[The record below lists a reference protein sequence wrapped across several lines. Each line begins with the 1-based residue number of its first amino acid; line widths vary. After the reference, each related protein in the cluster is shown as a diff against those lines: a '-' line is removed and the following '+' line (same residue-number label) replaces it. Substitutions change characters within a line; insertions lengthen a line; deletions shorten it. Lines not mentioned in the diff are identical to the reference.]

1 MTGHEMLVDRYAIHG
16 VLGRGGMAEVR
27 EGWDT
32 RLNRP
37 VAIKLLHPTLS
48 GEPGIRRRFED
59 EARSAARL
67 CHQNIVT
74 VYDFGDHQ
82 GTPFIVLERLPGQ
95 TLADI
100 IAAGPMPAPHV
111 RSMLDDVLAGVGVA
125 HAAGVLHRDIKPGNI
140 LVSASGDSM
149 KVADFGIA
157 KTGGAAH
164 TMTGQIVGTM
174 SYMSPERVAGAPASV
189 GDDLYAVGLMGYEA
203 LVGRRAFPQD
213 NPAALAHAI
222 IDSTPAPVA
231 AVRSDVDPVLAA
243 VIDRAIARNPL
254 QRFASAEHMR
264 AALAGDQRALHGDV
278 ASARPRPATKVLEG
292 PPIPAAPYLPRPP
305 RQRMRTYGIAA
316 GVLGVL
322 AVSAFAL
329 AMDPASSTPAP
340 QPVSTSSPVAPA
352 PSIAPPP
359 SPVVQQPAP
368 EQPAPGD
375 PPVAGTEKATRSGAR
390 SPAPLDDAALLS
402 TGHGEAWGRNT
413 LCHGNGRS

>member
-48 GEPGIRRRFED
+48 ADPGIRHRFED

-74 VYDFGDHQ
+74 VYDFGEHQ
-82 GTPFIVLERLPGQ
+82 GAPFIVLERLPGQ

-100 IAAGPMPAPHV
+100 IAGGPMPVSHV
-111 RSMLDDVLAGVGVA
+111 RSMLDDVLAGLGVA

-140 LVSASGDSM
+140 LVSAPGDSM

-157 KTGGAAH
+157 KTAGAAH

-222 IDSTPAPVA
+222 MDSTPAPVA

-243 VIDRAIARNPL
+243 VIDRAIARNAL

-264 AALAGDQRALHGDV
+264 AALAGDQRALRGDAV
-278 ASARPRPATKVLEG
+278 SAGSRPGTKVLEG
-292 PPIPAAPYLPRPP
+292 HPIPSAPYRPQPP
-305 RQRMRTYGIAA
+305 RQRVRTYGIAA

-329 AMDPASSTPAP
+329 AMEPASSTPAP
-340 QPVSTSSPVAPA
+340 QPVSTSTPVVPT
-352 PSIAPPP
+352 PSVAPPP
-359 SPVVQQPAP
+359 SPVV
-368 EQPAPGD
+368 EQPAPVQ
-375 PPVAGTEKATRSGAR
+375 PPPGGPAGR
-390 SPAPLDDAALLS
+390 
-402 TGHGEAWGRNT
+402 GHGKGDNKR
-413 LCHGNGRS
+413 G